1 MIGRMLKRFF
11 APLAGATLAF
21 GTPAYAQ
28 QAVEV
33 AGPALWIVADED
45 TTIYL
50 FGTVHALP
58 EEVEWMDERIAAAFD
73 SADELVTEVDLSE
86 PQGMAQELLASAM
99 LPEGQTLR
107 SLLSPEQTT
116 VYEAALERINIPPEI
131 FDPFKPWYAGLV
143 ISTAPLLQQGYS
155 PDSGVEFVLGQR
167 AGTAKARNELESTAY
182 QLSLFDRLP
191 MESQIRFMVDTARQ
205 IDQIKP
211 MLDAMVAEWLAG
223 DADGLAALMNEGLSD
238 PVMAEQLLYGRNRNW
253 AKWIDNRMKEPGT
266 VFLAVGAGHLAGSGS
281 VQDELARRGLEA
293 IRIHE

>member
-11 APLAGATLAF
+11 APLAGASLAF
-21 GTPAYAQ
+21 GAPAHAQ
-28 QAVEV
+28 QAVEA
-33 AGPALWIVADED
+33 AGPALWMVADED

-58 EEVEWMDERIAAAFD
+58 QEVEWMDERIAAAFD
-73 SADELVTEVDLSE
+73 SADELVTEVDLGE

-107 SLLSPEQTT
+107 SLLSPEQTE
-116 VYEAALERINIPPEI
+116 VYEAALAQINISPEM
-131 FDPFKPWYAGLV
+131 FDPFEPWYAGLV
-143 ISTAPLLQQGYS
+143 ISTAPLFQQGYS
-155 PDSGVEFVLGQR
+155 PNRGVEFVLNQR
-167 AGTAKARNELESTAY
+167 AGTAKTRDELESTAY

-191 MESQIRFMVDTARQ
+191 MESQIQFMVETAQQ

-223 DADGLAALMNEGLSD
+223 DAEGLAALMNEGLSD
-238 PVMAEQLLYGRNRNW
+238 PLMAEQLLYGRNRNW
-253 AKWIDNRMKEPGT
+253 AKWIDNRMKAPGT
-266 VFLAVGAGHLAGSGS
+266 VFLAVGAGHLAGAGS

>member
-11 APLAGATLAF
+11 APLAGASLAF
-21 GTPAYAQ
+21 GAPAHAQ
-28 QAVEV
+28 QAVEA
-33 AGPALWIVADED
+33 AGPALWMVADED

-58 EEVEWMDERIAAAFD
+58 QEVEWMDERIASAFD
-73 SADELVTEVDLSE
+73 SADELVTEVDLGE

-107 SLLSPEQTT
+107 SLLSPEQTE
-116 VYEAALERINIPPEI
+116 VYEAALAQINISPEM
-131 FDPFKPWYAGLV
+131 FDPFEPWYAGLV
-143 ISTAPLLQQGYS
+143 ISTAPLFQQGYS
-155 PDSGVEFVLGQR
+155 PNRGVEFVLNQR
-167 AGTAKARNELESTAY
+167 AGTAKTRDELESTAY

-191 MESQIRFMVDTARQ
+191 MESQIQFMVETAQQ

>member
-11 APLAGATLAF
+11 APLAGASLAF
-21 GTPAYAQ
+21 GAPAHAQ
-28 QAVEV
+28 QAVEA
-33 AGPALWIVADED
+33 AGPALWMVADED

-58 EEVEWMDERIAAAFD
+58 QEVEWMDERIASAFD

-107 SLLSPEQTT
+107 SLLSPEQTE
-116 VYEAALERINIPPEI
+116 VYEAALAQINISPEM
-131 FDPFKPWYAGLV
+131 FDPFEPWYAGLV
-143 ISTAPLLQQGYS
+143 ISTAPLFQQGYS
-155 PDSGVEFVLGQR
+155 PNRGVEFVLNQR
-167 AGTAKARNELESTAY
+167 AGTAKARDELESTAY

-191 MESQIRFMVDTARQ
+191 MESQIQFMVETAQQ

-223 DADGLAALMNEGLSD
+223 DAEGLAALMNEGLSD
-238 PVMAEQLLYGRNRNW
+238 PLMAEQLLYGRNRNW
-253 AKWIDNRMKEPGT
+253 AKWIDNRMKAPGT
-266 VFLAVGAGHLAGSGS
+266 VFLAVGAGHLAGAGS

>member
-223 DADGLAALMNEGLSD
+223 DAEGLAALMNEGLSD
-238 PVMAEQLLYGRNRNW
+238 PLMAEQLLYGRNRNW
-253 AKWIDNRMKEPGT
+253 AKWIDNRMKTPGR
-266 VFLAVGAGHLAGSGS
+266 VFVAVGAGHLAGAGS
-281 VQDELARRGLEA
+281 VQDELAARGLEA